1 MIARIR
7 VLLTSVHVEEHKW
20 SVLRELAMASPRWEI
35 CSTWSIADGPEAS
48 HLSRHVTIR
57 DVHSSDDGAGGMGN
71 VRIRLVPGPEKQSC
85 EITAR
90 TCEAYRQNEGETDAE
105 YLCTARGQL
114 ETNEEK
120 PYLYRAGMNVEDPGF
135 CKSVTIRLLSLQD
148 KSQVIV
154 QHILIVASP
163 GPFLAGGSRQVS
175 VPEQAAIGGGNPA
188 PSLGSLTPFML
199 QMAKGFSMPDMMN
212 KMASSGDP
220 GVQGFAHMFQSQQ
233 RGTLPHAELAMRALA
248 LKTEPHSSPPNSLPP
263 VKTEVSLED
272 VCQRLER
279 LETVCTRI
287 ESSLCK
293 TLESFEKR
301 LQLLENG
308 LDRSSGT

>member
-1 MIARIR
+1 ME
-7 VLLTSVHVEEHKW
+7 VLS
-20 SVLRELAMASPRWEI
+20 
-35 CSTWSIADGPEAS
+35 
-48 HLSRHVTIR
+48 
-57 DVHSSDDGAGGMGN
+57 
-71 VRIRLVPGPEKQSC
+71 
-85 EITAR
+85 TAR

>member
-1 MIARIR
+1 
-7 VLLTSVHVEEHKW
+7 
-20 SVLRELAMASPRWEI
+20 MASPRWEI

-85 EITAR
+85 EITVTFQQQQHAIYNMEVLSTAR